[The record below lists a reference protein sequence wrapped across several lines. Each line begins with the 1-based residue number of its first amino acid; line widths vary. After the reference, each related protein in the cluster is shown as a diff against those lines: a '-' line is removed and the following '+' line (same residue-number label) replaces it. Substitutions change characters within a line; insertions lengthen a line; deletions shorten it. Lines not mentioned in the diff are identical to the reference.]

1 MENPWL
7 TVTLASPLNPSTSVG
22 NLSHAPLLPDP
33 PDPPDLLQFPPLPSP
48 LSGGQKPPKRRSFSR
63 PSPKTT
69 VPAPL
74 LSTASVA
81 AVNGS
86 FAGAATPPSLPTLS
100 TAELLATFTSL
111 PPCHVSNPR
120 SGLSTVNHESQI
132 SLSVPSP
139 PPHHSSVAPPP
150 TITISPDP
158 PPPST
163 ALPLTITPPASSSPP
178 KEKALNQSSMEID
191 SSPLQKD
198 TTIDFLETDSEKPEN
213 CILALPVVFKDRPII
228 ISTNPPRAK
237 IPSILSANPFQ
248 LISPPPRHPP
258 RHPPYLFFVPPTTS
272 FAPNPESLPAG
283 EAQSQS

>member
-22 NLSHAPLLPDP
+22 NLSHAPPLPDP
-33 PDPPDLLQFPPLPSP
+33 PDPPDPLQFPPLPSP

-63 PSPKTT
+63 PSPKST

-100 TAELLATFTSL
+100 TAQLLATFTSL

-132 SLSVPSP
+132 PLSGPQDWTLVNRKNTPLPPMPLHLPLLLQFLPHHLTTPLSRLLLPLLSVLTRPRLPLLYPSLSPLP
-139 PPHHSSVAPPP
+139 LAPPP
-150 TITISPDP
+150 QKRK
-158 PPPST
+158 
-163 ALPLTITPPASSSPP
+163 PLTN
-178 KEKALNQSSMEID
+178 L
-191 SSPLQKD
+191 LW
-198 TTIDFLETDSEKPEN
+198 
-213 CILALPVVFKDRPII
+213 R
-228 ISTNPPRAK
+228 
-237 IPSILSANPFQ
+237 
-248 LISPPPRHPP
+248 
-258 RHPPYLFFVPPTTS
+258 
-272 FAPNPESLPAG
+272 
-283 EAQSQS
+283 

>member
-33 PDPPDLLQFPPLPSP
+33 PDPPDPLQFPPLPSP

-120 SGLSTVNHESQI
+120 SDLSTVNHESQI
-132 SLSVPSP
+132 PLSDWTLVNRKN
-139 PPHHSSVAPPP
+139 
-150 TITISPDP
+150 T
-158 PPPST
+158 PPS
-163 ALPLTITPPASSSPP
+163 LPCPFTSHFCYSS
-178 KEKALNQSSMEID
+178 
-191 SSPLQKD
+191 
-198 TTIDFLETDSEKPEN
+198 F
-213 CILALPVVFKDRPII
+213 
-228 ISTNPPRAK
+228 
-237 IPSILSANPFQ
+237 
-248 LISPPPRHPP
+248 
-258 RHPPYLFFVPPTTS
+258 PTTS
-272 FAPNPESLPAG
+272 PLLCRASSYHYY
-283 EAQSQS
+283 QS